1 MLDAIASGVLS
12 LASVEEVQTFIQ
24 NTLARLE
31 ATATATKKRIDLQ
44 RGRATIPLNVNVP
57 FHSSLLRPGVDS
69 FRYLL
74 HKHISEAMVNPD
86 RLIGRYIPNLVAK
99 PFELSREYIQ
109 GIMQLTKSPVL
120 GDVLQKV
127 SLEQSPSSYRLHLTN
142 GILSG
147 HYYEERYGVAGVI
160 T

>member
-12 LASVEEVQTFIQ
+12 LTAVEEVQKFIQ
-24 NTLARLE
+24 KTLARLE
-31 ATATATKKRIDLQ
+31 ATVTATKKRIVLQ

-74 HKHISEAMVNPD
+74 HKHISEPMVDPD

-127 SLEQSPSSYRLHLTN
+127 SLELSPSSSNLHLTN
-142 GILSG
+142 DILSG
-147 HYYEERYGVAGVI
+147 HCYEERYGVASVI
-160 T
+160 M